1 MSKLLICVILLRNTK
16 ERRNDFVDLVLDAL
30 NAGGLKGIDGST
42 EEEIEMLMTSNA
54 LLLFFAGFDTT
65 STAMAA
71 VTYFLCK

>member
-1 MSKLLICVILLRNTK
+1 M
-16 ERRNDFVDLVLDAL
+16 DLVLDAL